1 MTRTLYLGTEAQ
13 RVVLDGPALRV
24 GAADQADRQVPLRL
38 LSRVVARPNAEWST
52 AALVACL
59 GAGIPITF
67 LRPDGMPLGHCL
79 PAGPRSSDLVR
90 LIDRF
95 EGDWDAL
102 SLFGNWVRAEE
113 RRAILRLTRRSAAAH
128 HGAEL
133 RPERLRDAILD
144 AAGPAQRASA
154 AALLLG
160 LEGLLGAHLPRLLLE
175 AGLSPRWAT
184 PAPEGRLD
192 LFGACFA
199 ALRWSLIPMLDDAL
213 RHRNAHPDAWG
224 KAHQRNQR
232 LARRY
237 EGSAAAIATLVRA
250 MLHRLE
256 LLLWERASGR

>member
-1 MTRTLYLGTEAQ
+1 MSRTLYLGTEAQ

-24 GAADQADRQVPLRL
+24 GTTDQADQQVPLRL
-38 LSRVVARPNAEWST
+38 LSRVVARPHAEWST

-90 LIDRF
+90 LIDGF
-95 EGDWDAL
+95 EADWDAA
-102 SLFGNWVRAEE
+102 SLFGNWARAEE
-113 RRAILRLTRRSAAAH
+113 RRAILRLTKGSAAAND
-128 HGAEL
+128 GAEF
-133 RPERLRDAILD
+133 RPDRLRHAILD
-144 AAGPAQRASA
+144 AAGPAQRAIA

-160 LEGLLGAHLPRLLLE
+160 LEGLLGAHLPRLILE
-175 AGLSPRWAT
+175 AGLSPRWAS
-184 PAPEGRLD
+184 PAPKGRLD

-213 RHRNAHPDAWG
+213 RHRRAHPDAW
-224 KAHQRNQR
+224 AQPHQRNQR

-237 EGSAAAIATLVRA
+237 EGSAAAVATLTRA
-250 MLHRLE
+250 LLHRLE